1 MKLFE
6 PGRIGR
12 LSLRNRIVMAPIGS
26 VGGEPVEDW
35 RFSQRD
41 IDFYTA
47 RAKGG
52 AGLIITS
59 AMLPSRRLES
69 APGLPVV
76 NSLRCVRWLNDLAEA
91 VHDYGAKICS
101 QLYLGIGRVKPPD
114 RTLPHGGLVSASA
127 VPAFWDPTVIC
138 RELTTEEVEQLIK
151 DFEFSAQII
160 SSAGTDAIEINAH
173 RGYLLDQFMTALWNK
188 RTDKYGGN
196 LDGRLRLPIEL
207 VKAVKRGAGTDFPVS
222 YRYGL
227 THFLDGGR
235 DVAEGLEI
243 ARRLEAAG
251 VDCLHIDGGCYET
264 NNLVSAPT
272 TQPPGFLV
280 HLAELTKKVVN
291 IPVIT
296 VGKLGYPELAE
307 TVLKEGKADF
317 IALGR
322 SLLADPEWANKVKE
336 GRPEDITPCIGC
348 LEGCLK
354 RYFVGK
360 YTSCAVNPACGLE
373 REFVITRAGKE
384 KSVLVVGGGPAG
396 MEAARVATLR
406 GHKVTLWEKGHAL
419 GGNLIPAAIP
429 DFKHD
434 YRLLLDYLTTQ
445 IRKLGVT
452 TRLGI
457 EATPELIQR
466 MDPDVVFIATGATPT
481 IPNIPGIDKEI
492 GNGKVATAVDV
503 LLGKKE
509 TGERVIIIGAGVV
522 GSETALY
529 LALRGKKITVVEIYD
544 AMRDLYWVN
553 AKDLKEKLDKAKVK
567 ILTYTNVLEVTDDG
581 IVIANEQIKKSTL
594 EADTIVLAVGLEPNR
609 ELQEALQDRL
619 PEVYTIGDCVDSR
632 KVIDAIWEGFRTA
645 RLI

>member
-12 LSLRNRIVMAPIGS
+12 LPLRNRIVMAPIGS

-59 AMLPSRRLES
+59 AALPSRRLES
-69 APGLPVV
+69 SIGLPVV
-76 NSLRCVRWLNDLAEA
+76 NNLRCVRWLNDLAEA
-91 VHDYGAKICS
+91 VHDYGAKICG

-114 RTLPHGGLVSASA
+114 RALPHGGLVSASA
-127 VPAFWDPTVIC
+127 VLAFWDPTVIC
-138 RELTTEEVEQLIK
+138 RELTTEEVEQSIK

-196 LDGRLRLPIEL
+196 LDGRLRLPVEL
-207 VKAVKRGAGTDFPVS
+207 VKAVKRGAGADFPVS

-235 DVAEGLEI
+235 DVEEGLEI

-251 VDCLHIDGGCYET
+251 VDCLHVDGGCYET
-264 NNLVSAPT
+264 NNWASPTT
-272 TQPPGFLV
+272 TQPPGLLV

-291 IPVIT
+291 IPIIT

-336 GRPEDITPCIGC
+336 GRLEDITPCIGC
-348 LEGCLK
+348 NEGCLK
-354 RYFVGK
+354 RYYEGK
-360 YTSCAVNPACGLE
+360 RVSCAVNPASGLE
-373 REFVITRAGKE
+373 REFVITRAEKE

-396 MEAARVATLR
+396 IEAARVATLR
-406 GHKVTLWEKGHAL
+406 GHKVTLWEKGYVL

-452 TRLGI
+452 TKLGI

-466 MDPDVVFIATGATPT
+466 MNPDVVFIATGATPI
-481 IPNIPGIDKEI
+481 IPNIPGIEKEI
-492 GNGKVATAVDV
+492 EKGKVVTAVDV

-509 TGERVIIIGAGVV
+509 AGERVIIIGAGVV

-529 LALRGKKITVVEIYD
+529 LALLGKKITIVELYD
-544 AMRDLYWVN
+544 AMRDLFWVN

-567 ILTYTNVLEVTDDG
+567 ILTYTHVLEVTDDG
-581 IVIANEQIKKSTL
+581 IVIANEQIKKNTF

-609 ELQEALQDRL
+609 ELLEALQDRL

>member
-12 LSLRNRIVMAPIGS
+12 LSLKNRIVMAPIGS
-26 VGGEPVEDW
+26 LGGEPVEDW

-59 AMLPSRRLES
+59 AALPSRRLES
-69 APGLPVV
+69 SAGLPVV
-76 NSLRCVRWLNDLAEA
+76 NNLRCVRWLNDLVEA
-91 VHDYGAKICS
+91 VHDYGAKICG

-114 RTLPHGGLVSASA
+114 RALPHGGLVSASA
-127 VPAFWDPTVIC
+127 VPAFWDPTIIC
-138 RELTTEEVEQLIK
+138 REITTEEVEQLIK
-151 DFEFSAQII
+151 DFEFSARII
-160 SSAGTDAIEINAH
+160 SSAGMNAIEINAH

-196 LDGRLRLPIEL
+196 LDGRLRLPMEL
-207 VKAVKRGAGTDFPVS
+207 VKAVKRGAGADFPVS

-235 DVAEGLEI
+235 DVEEGLEI

-264 NNLVSAPT
+264 NNWASPTT
-272 TQPPGFLV
+272 TQPPGLLV

-307 TVLKEGKADF
+307 RVLKEERADF

-336 GRPEDITPCIGC
+336 GRLEDITPCIGC
-348 LEGCLK
+348 NEGCLK
-354 RYFVGK
+354 RYYEGK
-360 YTSCAVNPACGLE
+360 RTSCAVNPACGLE
-373 REFVITRAGKE
+373 GESAITRAVKE
-384 KSVLVVGGGPAG
+384 KSVLVVGGGPAA

-406 GHKVTLWEKGHAL
+406 GHKVTLWEKGYAL

-434 YRLLLDYLTTQ
+434 YRLLLDYLTNQ
-445 IRKLGVT
+445 LRKIGVNT
-452 TRLGI
+452 KMGI
-457 EATPELIQR
+457 EVTPEIIQR
-466 MDPDVVFIATGATPT
+466 MNPDVVFIATGATPI
-481 IPNIPGIDKEI
+481 IPNIPGIEKEI
-492 GNGKVATAVDV
+492 EKGKVVTAVDV
-503 LLGKKE
+503 ILGRKE
-509 TGERVIIIGAGVV
+509 AGERVVIIGAGVV

-529 LALRGKKITVVEIYD
+529 LALRGKKITVVELYD
-544 AMRDLYWVN
+544 AMGDLFWVN
-553 AKDLKEKLDKAKVK
+553 AKDLKEKLDKAKVE

-609 ELQEALQDRL
+609 ELLENLQDRI